1 MGNLPS
7 STALI
12 LVAVVTDPRDLEIAR
27 LLGWYRIP
35 LRHAPKV
42 VSVDYL
48 AFYQTGNFGEEH
60 RWQIE
65 MIAPVRGHEMA
76 TRAELLRS
84 EPDHPRAKEEY
95 YKIQLGPLQALP
107 APIQAGKW
115 RRLTFLYTTGEMLL
129 NAHRLSDLV
138 VRTEERS
145 LLWRSLRERALKEG
159 QYQADDLP
167 DDLIDPALLALL
179 GDLSNLKEQKDRYQ
193 ADQNW

>member
-115 RRLTFLYTTGEMLL
+115 RRLTFLYTTGEMLM

-145 LLWRSLRERALKEG
+145 LLWRSLRERALQEG

-167 DDLIDPALLALL
+167 DELIDPTLLALL